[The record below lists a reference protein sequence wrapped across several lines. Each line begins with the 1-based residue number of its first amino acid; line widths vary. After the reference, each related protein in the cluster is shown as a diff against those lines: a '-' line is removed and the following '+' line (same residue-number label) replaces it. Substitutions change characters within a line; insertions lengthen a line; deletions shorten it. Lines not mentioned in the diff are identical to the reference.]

1 MTRCPINKAQNIRC
15 GCNDE
20 SCTSFSAVCTVCDV
34 AGHERDNVDVAI
46 VARASPQWSCEK
58 HDMAD
63 MQVRIERAIKNMPP
77 TVREQNEAARGHKRA
92 LAEIHPMDG
101 PRFRAH
107 VAQSDVINL
116 TCLGGAA
123 ATTAVRTAAGVA
135 AAAQGAGASRPTSR
149 ILGAC
154 ASDVGARPAG
164 GTTQPIPGALGAV
177 ELDKRRASVVATL
190 EVQDTLR
197 QDPAYSAANCVSQR
211 RRNRETGLG
220 GRGLQEPDEVLGSSN
235 PFFGVK
241 RKELKRA
248 ALRYLALPDGSEQT
262 RVKLAMGKFIGEGR
276 VFTGASV
283 TCSELSCKD
292 VCGVLMECAASVDL
306 TVPSVL
312 DSLRQLIVEL
322 RRGDEDLCRFFGDHG
337 GRPSTA
343 GSVSSG

>member
-20 SCTSFSAVCTVCDV
+20 SCMSCSAVCTVCAV
-34 AGHERDNVDVAI
+34 AGHEPDNVDVAI

-63 MQVRIERAIKNMPP
+63 MQVRLQGAIKNMPP

-101 PRFRAH
+101 QRFRAH
-107 VAQSDVINL
+107 VAQSDVIDL
-116 TCLGGAA
+116 TGLGGAA
-123 ATTAVRTAAGVA
+123 ATTAVRTAVGVA
-135 AAAQGAGASRPTSR
+135 AAAQDAGASRPASR
-149 ILGAC
+149 ILGAY
-154 ASDVGARPAG
+154 ASDVGGRPAG

-190 EVQDTLR
+190 EDTLR
-197 QDPAYSAANCVSQR
+197 QAPAYSAANRASQR
-211 RRNRETGLG
+211 RRNREAGLG
-220 GRGLQEPDEVLGSSN
+220 GGGLQEPDEVLGSSN

-241 RKELKRA
+241 GKELKRA

-283 TCSELSCKD
+283 TCSELSSKD
-292 VCGVLMECAASVDL
+292 VCGALMECAASVDL

-312 DSLRQLIVEL
+312 ASLRQFIVEL
-322 RRGDEDLCRFFGDHG
+322 RRGDEDLRRFFEDHG

-343 GSVSSG
+343 GSASSG

>member
-15 GCNDE
+15 GCKDE
-20 SCTSFSAVCTVCDV
+20 SCTSCSAVCTVCDV
-34 AGHERDNVDVAI
+34 AGHEPDNVDVAI

-63 MQVRIERAIKNMPP
+63 MQVRLQGAIKNMPP

-101 PRFRAH
+101 QRFRAH
-107 VAQSDVINL
+107 VAQSDVIDL
-116 TCLGGAA
+116 TGLGGAA
-123 ATTAVRTAAGVA
+123 AATAVRTAVGVA
-135 AAAQGAGASRPTSR
+135 AAAQDAGASRPASR
-149 ILGAC
+149 TLGAY

-190 EVQDTLR
+190 EDTLR
-197 QDPAYSAANCVSQR
+197 QAPAYSAANRASQR
-211 RRNRETGLG
+211 RRNREAGVG

-241 RKELKRA
+241 GKELKRA
-248 ALRYLALPDGSEQT
+248 ALRYLALPEVSEQT
-262 RVKLAMGKFIGEGR
+262 RVKLTMGKFIGEGR

-283 TCSELSCKD
+283 TCSVLSCKT
-292 VCGVLMECAASVDL
+292 VCGALMECAASVDL

-312 DSLRQLIVEL
+312 ASMRQFNVEV
-322 RRGDEDLCRFFGDHG
+322 RRGDEDLHRFFGDHG

-343 GSVSSG
+343 GSASSS